1 MSLMS
6 ASFYDM
12 AFRPTQG
19 CQWIAGIHDCT
30 GRDLLLDNRSVRF
43 LHSPGPCSLA
53 THGVVAEM
61 PETTRLHTFL
71 SLDTGSPCRY
81 DG

>member
-6 ASFYDM
+6 AGFSEM

-19 CQWIAGIHDCT
+19 CQWIAGI
-30 GRDLLLDNRSVRF
+30 R
-43 LHSPGPCSLA
+43 
-53 THGVVAEM
+53 M
-61 PETTRLHTFL
+61 PETTRLYTFL
-71 SLDTGSPCRY
+71 SLDAGSACRY